1 MSKNKTTATLNDLVD
16 ALNDGI
22 AFYDH
27 AAIETRDLHQK
38 DLFHDMS
45 RIKGNIAA
53 DLKVEV
59 AKLGGEAANDS
70 SWLGDFRQGYADLKA
85 KLTKDPDAAYV
96 AALEAQEDRVL
107 EAFRDA
113 MEADQPA
120 RVRELAA
127 QYLPDVRRMHDQMRD
142 LKIARQA

>member
-1 MSKNKTTATLNDLVD
+1 MTKTTATLNDLVG

-27 AAIETRDLHQK
+27 AAQETHDVRRK
-38 DLFHDMS
+38 DLFHNMS
-45 RIKGNIAA
+45 RLKGNIAA

-59 AKLGGEAANDS
+59 AKQGGEPANDS
-70 SWLGDFRQGYADLKA
+70 HWLGDLRQSYADLKA

-107 EAFRDA
+107 HAFRDA
-113 MEADQPA
+113 MDSDQPVH
-120 RVRELAA
+120 VRELAA
-127 QYLPDVRRMHDQMRD
+127 KYLPDVRQMHDQMRD
-142 LKIARQA
+142 LKQAKQA